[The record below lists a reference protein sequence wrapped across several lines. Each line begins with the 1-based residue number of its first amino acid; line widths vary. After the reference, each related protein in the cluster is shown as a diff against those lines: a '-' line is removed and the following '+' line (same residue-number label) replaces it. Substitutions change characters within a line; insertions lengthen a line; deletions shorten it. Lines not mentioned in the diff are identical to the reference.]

1 MVRREIRPL
10 LRKLAQVPFADII
23 SAAVRMVSIQVK
35 TLKDDKLGGYDSE
48 VTADLTSD
56 DTAGEET
63 L

>member
-1 MVRREIRPL
+1 MRREIRPL

-23 SAAVRMVSIQVK
+23 SEAVRMVSIQVK

>member
-1 MVRREIRPL
+1 
-10 LRKLAQVPFADII
+10 
-23 SAAVRMVSIQVK
+23 MVSIQVK